1 MPETQ
6 PPSVEPTKPSDAGA
20 NPDHL
25 SHLYKMSTTSAGGQE
40 YVAINSASIAA
51 LILGFASVLGMATP
65 VLLIIPLASLICGF
79 IALIQ
84 IRGSSGTQTGRALAW
99 GGIGLAVLI
108 GGLKVGIV
116 GHYWIQDRN
125 DTQVLLPIVERLSAD
140 LHTRRYDE
148 AYEDLFSSTFRARV
162 DRQTFA
168 NTFEQFKNNP
178 NYGVIQKVEWN
189 GQRIDFG
196 DVGTSGI
203 KVGNMLVLVRFPSP
217 EIVMR
222 PLVTFSTRDGVW
234 KIDNIDTLFPD
245 KAKATIQ

>member
-1 MPETQ
+1 ME
-6 PPSVEPTKPSDAGA
+6 PPKPADAGTG
-20 NPDHL
+20 PDHL

-40 YVAINSASIAA
+40 YVAINSAAIAA

-65 VLLIIPLASLICGF
+65 VLLVIPLGSIICGI

-99 GGIGLAVLI
+99 GGIGLATLI
-108 GGLKVGIV
+108 GGIKVGV
-116 GHYWIQDRN
+116 VSHYWLQDHA
-125 DTQVLLPIVERLSAD
+125 DMQIIVPMVDRLSDD

-178 NYGVIQKVEWN
+178 NIGALQKIEWN

-196 DVGTSGI
+196 EVGTSGI
-203 KVGNMLVLVRFPSP
+203 KVGNMLVIMRFPSP
-217 EIVMR
+217 DVTMR
-222 PLVTFSTRDGVW
+222 PLVTFATRDGVW
-234 KIDNIDTLFPD
+234 KIDNIEMLFPD